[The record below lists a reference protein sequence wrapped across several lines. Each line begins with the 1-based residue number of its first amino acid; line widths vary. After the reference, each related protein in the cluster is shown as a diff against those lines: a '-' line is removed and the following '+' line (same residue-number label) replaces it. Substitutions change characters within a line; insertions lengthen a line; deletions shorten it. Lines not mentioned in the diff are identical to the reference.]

1 MLKRLKVI
9 FKKNKLWITSIF
21 ILNFIFGILLW
32 LSNDK
37 AFIYIFPTMIMGS
50 LILYFAISFILYK
63 KDLKRELAISNFLN
77 EPTKEIENEIINLFN
92 KEEAKV
98 IKNIGEIL
106 RKNNETIKRQ
116 NQGIDEYKEYIEA
129 WAHEI
134 KTPLGLMTFIL
145 GSRRED
151 LPDSVYK
158 RLEYSREKMQDD
170 IERMLYYARLKSA
183 RNDYFFRE
191 LSLKNICI
199 DVVQEY
205 EKSLQEYGINVI
217 LDIKDYNVVTDKK
230 GVQFILKQIISNA
243 IKYKNNECNNPHI
256 KIYTKEDDKNIRLV
270 VIDNGIGVKEY
281 DLPFIFDK
289 GFTGEIGEQ
298 RKNSTG
304 IGLYLAK
311 KVSEKLKI
319 YLEVTESYKNGFE
332 ITLVFQKISN

>member
-1 MLKRLKVI
+1 M
-9 FKKNKLWITSIF
+9 
-21 ILNFIFGILLW
+21 
-32 LSNDK
+32 
-37 AFIYIFPTMIMGS
+37 
-50 LILYFAISFILYK
+50 
-63 KDLKRELAISNFLN
+63 
-77 EPTKEIENEIINLFN
+77 
-92 KEEAKV
+92 
-98 IKNIGEIL
+98 
-106 RKNNETIKRQ
+106 
-116 NQGIDEYKEYIEA
+116 
-129 WAHEI
+129 
-134 KTPLGLMTFIL
+134 
-145 GSRRED
+145 
-151 LPDSVYK
+151 
-158 RLEYSREKMQDD
+158 
-170 IERMLYYARLKSA
+170 
-183 RNDYFFRE
+183 
-191 LSLKNICI
+191 KNICI

-270 VIDNGIGVKEY
+270 VRDNGIGVKEY

>member
-77 EPTKEIENEIINLFN
+77 EPTKEIENQIINLFN

-183 RNDYFFRE
+183 RNDYFF
-191 LSLKNICI
+191 
-199 DVVQEY
+199 
-205 EKSLQEYGINVI
+205 
-217 LDIKDYNVVTDKK
+217 
-230 GVQFILKQIISNA
+230 
-243 IKYKNNECNNPHI
+243 
-256 KIYTKEDDKNIRLV
+256 
-270 VIDNGIGVKEY
+270 
-281 DLPFIFDK
+281 
-289 GFTGEIGEQ
+289 
-298 RKNSTG
+298 
-304 IGLYLAK
+304 
-311 KVSEKLKI
+311 
-319 YLEVTESYKNGFE
+319 
-332 ITLVFQKISN
+332 